1 MFFNFFKKKEVPQAQ
16 TATTLTLDDLATKNF
31 KKEEWYKTKT
41 GLDNIPKPSAIACL
55 FHTSRKMQAI
65 REAINLPIIIESAYR
80 SQAVNKAVK
89 GSPNSKHMQ
98 GLASD
103 LNLVDEKGKKM
114 NPKEAGKLIAKTC
127 KENNISFDKILIE
140 NGCVHIQFEI
150 RDEDNQN
157 FVGFAELVNGNWV
170 VKQA

>member
-98 GLASD
+98 GLACDFNIS
-103 LNLVDEKGKKM
+103 GKT
-114 NPKEAGKLIAKTC
+114 PEEGGKLVAKTC

-157 FVGFAELVNGNWV
+157 FVGFAELVNGDWV